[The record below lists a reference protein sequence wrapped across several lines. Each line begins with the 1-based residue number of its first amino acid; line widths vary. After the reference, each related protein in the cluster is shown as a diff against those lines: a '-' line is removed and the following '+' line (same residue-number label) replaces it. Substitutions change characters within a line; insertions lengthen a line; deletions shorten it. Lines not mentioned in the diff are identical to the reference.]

1 MSRLYRYAAKFM
13 TLALI
18 LSMVCALPVSA
29 TADTEDEVQ
38 ARYNKTIE
46 SDSWENWPAGPQVY
60 AESAIVMEAST
71 GVILYAKSIDEQ
83 HYPASI
89 TKIMTV
95 LLALEN
101 LELDEEV
108 TFSHTA
114 VYTVEAGSS
123 SIARDEGEILTV
135 EECLYAIMLES
146 ANECAN
152 AIAEQVSGSIDAFV
166 DLMNERAAELGC
178 TGTHFTN
185 ANGLPD
191 EEHYTT
197 SHDMALI
204 TQEAIKYEEF
214 RKISV
219 TARYTLRATNK
230 KEEELVMNNH
240 HYMISGNVSTS
251 YLDDTV
257 FAGKTGYTVAA
268 QNTLVTCATRNGM
281 DLIVVTMQTQGTS
294 ETGVPVYTDTANLL
308 DYATENFQKVNISEN
323 ETNFTIGQSD
333 LFDTGASIFGT
344 SSPIIEM
351 DSEGYAVLPVTV
363 SLSDADASLTF
374 LEDQEDD
381 VIATLSYTYAN
392 QTVGSTELYQTGS
405 SLQEFA
411 FGSLSADEA
420 TESGADT
427 TQRLIRIDL
436 RIVGLIAA
444 ILLFLL
450 ILILLLRKI
459 KKEYSI
465 SFRFFSKWKQKRQE
479 RRQFGNPGRRRYK
492 SRKRKNRRL
501 FK

>member
-1 MSRLYRYAAKFM
+1 MSRSYKYTIKAL

-18 LSMVCALPVSA
+18 LNMACMLPVSA
-29 TADTEDEVQ
+29 TADTSDEAQ
-38 ARYNKTIE
+38 TRYNKTIE

-71 GVILYAKSIDEQ
+71 GVVLYAKSIDEQ

-152 AIAEQVSGSIDAFV
+152 AIAEQVSGSIEAFV
-166 DLMNERAAELGC
+166 ELMNERAAELGC

-197 SHDMALI
+197 AHDMALI

-214 RKISV
+214 RKISG

-230 KEEELVMNNH
+230 KDEELVMNNH
-240 HYMISGNVSTS
+240 HYMISGNTSTR

-281 DLIVVTMQTQGTS
+281 DLIVVTMKTLGTS

-351 DSEGYAVLPVTV
+351 DSEGYVVLPVTA
-363 SLSDADASLTF
+363 SLSDAEASLDF
-374 LEDQEDD
+374 LESQEDD
-381 VIATLSYTYAN
+381 VIATLSYTYAG
-392 QTVGSTELYQTGS
+392 QSIGSTELYLTENT
-405 SLQEFA
+405 LQEFD
-411 FGSLSADEA
+411 FGSLDADE
-420 TESGADT
+420 ESEDGN

-465 SFRFFSKWKQKRQE
+465 SFRFFSKWRQKRQE
-479 RRQFGNPGRRRYK
+479 RHQFGNPNRRRYK

>member
-1 MSRLYRYAAKFM
+1 MSRLSRYIMKFPI
-13 TLALI
+13 LALV
-18 LSMVCALPVSA
+18 LSLVLALPVNA
-29 TADTEDEVQ
+29 TADTDAEVQ

-46 SDSWENWPAGPQVY
+46 SDSWENWPAGPQIY

-152 AIAEQVSGSIDAFV
+152 AIAEQVSGSIEAFTE
-166 DLMNERAAELGC
+166 LMNERAAELGC

-191 EEHYTT
+191 EDHYTT
-197 SHDMALI
+197 AHDMALI
-204 TQEAIKYEEF
+204 TQEAIKHEEF
-214 RKISV
+214 RKISG

-230 KEEELVMNNH
+230 KDEELIMSNH
-240 HYMISGNVSTS
+240 HYMISGNTSTK

-257 FAGKTGYTVAA
+257 FAGKTGYTSTAL
-268 QNTLVTCATRNGM
+268 NTLVTCATRNGM
-281 DLIVVTMQTQGTS
+281 DLIVVTMKTLGTG

-333 LFDTGASIFGT
+333 LFDTGASIFG
-344 SSPIIEM
+344 SASPIIEM
-351 DSEGYAVLPVTV
+351 DSEGYVVLPVTA
-363 SLSDADASLTF
+363 SLSDAEATLTF
-374 LEDQEDD
+374 LESQEED
-381 VIATLSYTYAN
+381 VIATLDYTYAG
-392 QTVGSTELYQTGS
+392 QAVGSTELYLTENT
-405 SLQEFA
+405 LQEFH
-411 FGSLSADEA
+411 FGSLDADS
-420 TESGADT
+420 TEDEET
-427 TQRLIRIDL
+427 TRRLIRIDL
-436 RIVGLIAA
+436 RLIGLIAA

-450 ILILLLRKI
+450 VLALLIREI
-459 KKEYSI
+459 KKEYNV
-465 SFRFFSKWKQKRQE
+465 SFHFLSKWRQKRKE
-479 RRQFGNPGRRRYK
+479 RRQFGSLNRHRYK
-492 SRKRKNRRL
+492 SRKRGKHR
-501 FK
+501 FCK

>member
-1 MSRLYRYAAKFM
+1 MSRSYKYTIKAL

-18 LSMVCALPVSA
+18 LSMACMLPVSA
-29 TADTEDEVQ
+29 TADTADEAQ
-38 ARYNKTIE
+38 TRYNKTIE

-152 AIAEQVSGSIDAFV
+152 AIAEQVSGSIEAFV
-166 DLMNERAAELGC
+166 ELMNERAGELGC

-197 SHDMALI
+197 AHDMALI

-214 RKISV
+214 RKISG

-230 KEEELVMNNH
+230 KDEELVMNNH
-240 HYMISGNVSTS
+240 HYMISGNTSTR

-281 DLIVVTMQTQGTS
+281 DLIVVTMKTLGTS

-351 DSEGYAVLPVTV
+351 DSEGYVVLPVTA
-363 SLSDADASLTF
+363 SLSDAEASLDF
-374 LEDQEDD
+374 LESQEDD
-381 VIATLSYTYAN
+381 VIATLSYTYAG
-392 QTVGSTELYQTGS
+392 QTIGSTELYLTENT
-405 SLQEFA
+405 LQEFD
-411 FGSLSADEA
+411 FGSLDTGEES
-420 TESGADT
+420 ESGS
-427 TQRLIRIDL
+427 TQRLILIDL
-436 RIVGLIAA
+436 RIVGLVAA
-444 ILLFLL
+444 ILLFVL
-450 ILILLLRKI
+450 ILALLLRKI

-465 SFRFFSKWKQKRQE
+465 SFRFFSKWRQKRQE
-479 RRQFGNPGRRRYK
+479 RRQFGNPNRRRYK